1 MAQRHRG
8 VRSILTLTV
17 LFLGACSGGSGDSS
31 GAPTDNPPGSNNPP
45 AEIEGVAT
53 PSSVSVVTATNAS

>member
-8 VRSILTLTV
+8 VRTGILALTV
-17 LFLGACSGGSGDSS
+17 LFLTACGGGSGDSS
-31 GAPTDNPPGSNNPP
+31 GGSPTGNDPTP
-45 AEIEGVAT
+45 ATIEGVAT